1 MVLLDGKKLALMREE
16 TMKEEVAKLREEG
29 ITPALAVIL
38 VGDDA
43 ASSTYVNMKTK
54 ACHRVGID
62 SVTETYHSDIKQDQ
76 LLSTIK
82 RLNEDPRIDGILVQL
97 PLPKHIN
104 TQLILE
110 SIAPHKDVDG
120 FHPYNIGR
128 MQVGLDSFL
137 PATPMG
143 VMELLEH
150 YDIDILGKD
159 IVIVGASNI
168 VGKPLASMMLQKG
181 ATISVCHIHTKDLAS
196 YTKNADIVCV
206 GVGKP
211 NLINKEML
219 KQGAILVDIG
229 INRLESGELTG
240 DASKDVEQVCSYL
253 TPVPGGVGPLT
264 ISSLLKNTIIAAK
277 INKNINKI

>member
-1 MVLLDGKKLALMREE
+1 MLLDGKKLALMREE

-159 IVIVGASNI
+159 VVIVGASNI

-181 ATISVCHIHTKDLAS
+181 ATISICHIHTKDLAS

-240 DASKDVEQVCSYL
+240 DASKDVEQICSYL
-253 TPVPGGVGPLT
+253 TPVPGGVGPMT

>member
-1 MVLLDGKKLALMREE
+1 MLLDGKKLALMREE

-43 ASSTYVNMKTK
+43 ASITYVNMKTK

-159 IVIVGASNI
+159 VVIVGASNI

-253 TPVPGGVGPLT
+253 TPVPGGVGPMT

>member
-1 MVLLDGKKLALMREE
+1 
-16 TMKEEVAKLREEG
+16 
-29 ITPALAVIL
+29 
-38 VGDDA
+38 
-43 ASSTYVNMKTK
+43 
-54 ACHRVGID
+54 
-62 SVTETYHSDIKQDQ
+62 
-76 LLSTIK
+76 
-82 RLNEDPRIDGILVQL
+82 
-97 PLPKHIN
+97 
-104 TQLILE
+104 
-110 SIAPHKDVDG
+110 
-120 FHPYNIGR
+120 
-128 MQVGLDSFL
+128 
-137 PATPMG
+137 MG

-159 IVIVGASNI
+159 VVIVGASNI

-181 ATISVCHIHTKDLAS
+181 ATISICHIHTKDLAS

-240 DASKDVEQVCSYL
+240 DASKDVEQICSYL
-253 TPVPGGVGPLT
+253 TPVPGGVGPMT

-277 INKNINKI
+277 TNKNINKI